1 MLNTLST
8 GIQFRLAIALAV
20 FAALCFTLPP
30 AVLAMGHG
38 ANTMACLSHADA
50 VNHGMAKIQDQVHDA
65 ALSGVAH
72 DGDHAPTH
80 SDHQMTC
87 CGLYCLSAMPASE
100 AKWTDRPALG
110 MPHISISAP
119 RLLSGAP
126 VLLERPPNTL
136 LFV

>member
-1 MLNTLST
+1 MLTALGT
-8 GIQFRLAIALAV
+8 RIRFRFAIALAV

-30 AVLAMGHG
+30 AVFAMGHG

-50 VNHGMAKIQDQVHDA
+50 VDHGMAKVQDQVHDA
-65 ALSGVAH
+65 ALSGAAH
-72 DGDHAPTH
+72 DGDHAPIH

-100 AKWTDRPALG
+100 AGWTDRPALG
-110 MPHISISAP
+110 MPHTLTPAP

-126 VLLERPPNTL
+126 VLPERPPNTL
-136 LFV
+136 LSV